1 MPTSPLALV
10 SAVEQII
17 PAAPISCIPATAP
30 VGITSRQ
37 ASNNFF
43 SWKGSPTCTAG
54 RSSIL
59 FSVIS
64 AEANAAPPIPSLPVA
79 LPTIN
84 TGLPTPTAVAL
95 TVVPNFTM
103 PTLIAFTNG
112 LV

>member
-1 MPTSPLALV
+1 MPTSPFALV
-10 SAVEQII
+10 SAVEQIM
-17 PAAPISCIPATAP
+17 PAAPISCMPATAP

-79 LPTIN
+79 LPTIK